1 MTAEI
6 PEADRLSRKEL
17 AQSYG
22 YALELIYSVPELEKL
37 FKRALNAKKGQYT
50 SERFTAE
57 LQATNW
63 YKENDQ
69 YYRAAWTAEQIGGAD
84 WQTEQQNA
92 ELAVQN
98 AARTLGADLTPEET
112 AALARRYLYE
122 GWSDPARSGLLA
134 EALSQEIT
142 YMPTAQGMMLQ
153 GQAGT
158 FTDRLKSQ
166 ALANGLKFNDDYYLS
181 AARSVAS
188 GLMTE
193 NDFQR
198 DIQAQAASMFPTYA
212 DEINAGMSVM
222 DLASPYMTIYSQTME
237 TSPYD
242 VTLDNGDI
250 RRAMMDGMGLFEF
263 QQMLREKPEW
273 MSTKQAEDSVADISL
288 RVMKMF
294 GLVG

>member
-1 MTAEI
+1 MAPRT

-22 YALELIYSVPELEKL
+22 YALELIYSVKELRDL
-37 FKRALNAKKGQYT
+37 FERAVNAKKGQYT

-69 YYRAAWTAEQIGGAD
+69 YYRKAWTAEQIGGAD

-134 EALSQEIT
+134 DALSQEIA
-142 YMPTAQGMMLQ
+142 YMPTGGGEMLR
-153 GQAGT
+153 GEAGS
-158 FTDRLKSQ
+158 FADRLRAQ
-166 ALANGLKFNDDYYLS
+166 AFSNGLKFNDDYYLS
-181 AARSVAS
+181 AAKSVAS

-193 NDFQR
+193 SDFER

-212 DEINAGMSVM
+212 DEINAGMTVM
-222 DLASPYMTIYSQTME
+222 DLASPYMSVYSQTME